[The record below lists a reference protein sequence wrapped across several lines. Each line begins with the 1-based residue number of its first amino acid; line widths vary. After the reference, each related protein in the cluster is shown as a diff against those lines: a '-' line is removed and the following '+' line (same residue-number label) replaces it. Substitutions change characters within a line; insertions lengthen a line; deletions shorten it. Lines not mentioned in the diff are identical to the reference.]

1 MVWWVVVMT
10 MRAMVNGSI
19 KGVDN
24 NNNNDIDYGVS
35 DYNNEGGG
43 NSSDSINMTNEQGR
57 NKEKGQC

>member
-1 MVWWVVVMT
+1 

-57 NKEKGQC
+57 NKEKGEC